1 MVKMFS
7 TVVGSFPVELET
19 SPSFKDKLLNVF
31 GLYDPYKSAIKKAV
45 HYQLDAGVDVIS
57 DGQVRGD
64 MVGSFSKYIPGMQFE
79 GNSTV
84 ITSKIRN
91 PVKEITTD
99 DLKYAKSILKE
110 YFSGSIP
117 ENKGV
122 KGIVTG
128 PSTIVYSSRI
138 ESFYKNKND
147 AIIDLAHSL
156 KHEVDA
162 IIDKIQPKYIQID
175 EPFLSTGLV
184 DMNTARKA
192 IDIIGKGLDVPLA
205 MHVCGTLGSVF
216 KDLTKF
222 NIDILDCEFAGNNV
236 NINIL
241 EENANL
247 IKGKKIGFG
256 CLDTASVEVDSYSDV
271 LNLVKRGI
279 NAIGSE
285 NIILDPDCGLRKASP
300 EVAYKKLE
308 TMTKV
313 LKEVQ

>member
-1 MVKMFS
+1 MFS

-19 SPSFKDKLLNVF
+19 SPSFKDKFLNIF

-45 HYQLDAGVDVIS
+45 FHQLDSGVDIIS

-79 GNSTV
+79 HNSTI
-84 ITSKIRN
+84 ITSKIRA
-91 PVKEITTD
+91 PVKEITVD

-110 YFSGSIP
+110 YYSGSIP

-122 KGIVTG
+122 KGIITG
-128 PSTIVYSSRI
+128 PSTIVHSSRI

-156 KHEVDA
+156 KHEVNA
-162 IIDKIQPKYIQID
+162 IMDKIDPKYIQVD

-184 DMNTARKA
+184 DFKTARKA

-205 MHVCGTLGSVF
+205 MHVCGNLNNVF

-222 NIDILDCEFAGNNV
+222 NIDILDCEFAGNN
-236 NINIL
+236 INIGIL
-241 EENANL
+241 EDNVNL

-256 CLDTASVEVDSYSDV
+256 CLDTASTEVDSYDDV

-279 NAIGSE
+279 DAVGKE
-285 NIILDPDCGLRKASP
+285 NMILDPDCGLRKASVN
-300 EVAYKKLE
+300 VACKKLE

-313 LKEVQ
+313 LNEVK